1 MGKKVYG
8 NLINRFD
15 EGKNFNKDK
24 QIYIGNDITMYWYSD
39 RTCYYVTDVI
49 NQKHIK
55 VKRYWICADRDL
67 PGGMGHQ
74 NWKYF
79 KSRNEEN
86 EYLKQ
91 YGLGEDTTY
100 PEEESEDW
108 YFRNNKWK
116 RGHTYTLDKI
126 NSMKGDFFNW
136 SIFTE
141 KEYAKI
147 QSGGEVTKYFTLEA
161 PISFGVR
168 DYHYDWEF

>member
-1 MGKKVYG
+1 MRWYG
-8 NLINRFD
+8 SIDNRLE
-15 EGKNFNKDK
+15 EGKSVPEIKKDM
-24 QIYIGNDITMYWYSD
+24 DITMYYWSD

-49 NQKHIK
+49 DQKHIK
-55 VKRYWICADRDL
+55 VKRYWVCADRDL
-67 PGGMGHQ
+67 PGGPGCQ

-91 YGLGEDTTY
+91 YGLGEDGTY

-116 RGHTYTLDKI
+116 RAYTYSLDKI
-126 NSMKGDFFNW
+126 NSMEGDFFNW

-141 KEYAKI
+141 REYAKI
-147 QSGGEVTKYFTLEA
+147 QSGEEVTKYSTLEA

-168 DYHYDWEF
+168 DYYWDWEF